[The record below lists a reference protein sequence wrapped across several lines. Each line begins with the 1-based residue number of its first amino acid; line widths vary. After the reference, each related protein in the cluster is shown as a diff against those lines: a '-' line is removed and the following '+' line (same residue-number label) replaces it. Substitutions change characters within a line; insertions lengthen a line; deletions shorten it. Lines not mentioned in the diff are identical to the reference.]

1 MKELEELESLLAED
15 EAKPEKAQRNEMPY
29 IRVLDRNCKVEINAG
44 ATFQY
49 RNTVYRCVP
58 MFDKGIECSKCD
70 FAKII
75 PVEKCNSFLCN
86 REERQERKNVVFI
99 KNDYRT
105 QKKQKSD
112 INF

>member
-15 EAKPEKAQRNEMPY
+15 EAKPERARRNEMPY
-29 IRVLDRNCKVEINAG
+29 IRVLDRNCKVEINIG
-44 ATFQY
+44 ATFLY

-75 PVEKCNSFLCN
+75 PVEKCHSFLCD
-86 REERQERKNVVFI
+86 REERQDRKNVVF
-99 KNDYRT
+99 K
-105 QKKQKSD
+105 KSD
-112 INF
+112 KQRYKQQQDVNF